1 MFDAILAQELKL
13 PGGQLDELSQ
23 RVPLPTFVK
32 MKQPAFLPMESEAE
46 EDDSFFHYH
55 FLAQVAHRILLTR
68 TKSSIFFTSTSFLS
82 VIFCPS
88 VLTEQVNIH
97 RIQ

>member
-1 MFDAILAQELKL
+1 MWSRLFWNAVMFDAILAQELKL

-32 MKQPAFLPMESEAE
+32 IKQPAFLPMESEAE

-68 TKSSIFFTSTSFLS
+68 TKSSIFFTSTLSLS
-82 VIFCPS
+82 VSLCWC
-88 VLTEQVNIH
+88 
-97 RIQ
+97 